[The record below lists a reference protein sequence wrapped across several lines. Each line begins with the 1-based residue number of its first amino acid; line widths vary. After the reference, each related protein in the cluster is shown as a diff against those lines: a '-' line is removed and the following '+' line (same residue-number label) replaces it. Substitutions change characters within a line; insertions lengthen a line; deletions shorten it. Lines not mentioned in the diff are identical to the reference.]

1 VRFTTWR
8 CGLLFLLC
16 GLAACC
22 IGQSGRVDSAAL
34 QRGPNGPV
42 LRVTILSDSGDTRLP
57 PAREAIAHWSSEF
70 HRLNRRVQFDSATV
84 RADPI
89 ADDVV
94 RAAQNEA
101 MLGGGSS
108 TDRLL
113 AQLADTP
120 GDIVVVL
127 THADLISFSVR
138 WRSGGKGVVAIRRA
152 DIPPLSL
159 PNTVRNVVAHELG
172 HVLGLNHNTDSTTLM
187 CGRPA
192 SCRPIAFVSD
202 SARFFPL
209 TADDERLI
217 ESRWP

>member
-1 VRFTTWR
+1 MSLRRLCV
-8 CGLLFLLC
+8 LLLPL
-16 GLAACC
+16 GGIAACRARE
-22 IGQSGRVDSAAL
+22 SGRVDSAAL
-34 QRGPNGPV
+34 QRGPDGPV

-57 PAREAIAHWSSEF
+57 PAREAIAHWTIEF
-70 HRLNRRVQFDSATV
+70 HRLNRRLQLDSGTV
-84 RADPI
+84 RADSI
-89 ADDVV
+89 ADDIL
-94 RAAQNEA
+94 RAAQTEA
-101 MLGGGSS
+101 PLGGGPS

-113 AQLADTP
+113 AKLADTP
-120 GDIVVVL
+120 GDIVVIL
-127 THADLISFSVR
+127 THADLISFSVG
-138 WRSGGKGVVAIRRA
+138 WRSGSKGVVAIRRA

-172 HVLGLNHNTDSTTLM
+172 HVLGLGHNGDSTTLM

-209 TADDERLI
+209 TKEDERWI

>member
-1 VRFTTWR
+1 M
-8 CGLLFLLC
+8 
-16 GLAACC
+16 
-22 IGQSGRVDSAAL
+22 AL
-34 QRGPNGPV
+34 HRGPDGPV
-42 LRVTILSDSGDTRLP
+42 LRVTILSDSGDTRLSST
-57 PAREAIAHWSSEF
+57 REAVAHWSSEF
-70 HRLNRRVQFDSATV
+70 HRLNRRLQLDSGTV
-84 RADPI
+84 RADSI

-101 MLGGGSS
+101 PRGGGPS

-113 AQLADTP
+113 AKLADTP
-120 GDIVVVL
+120 GDIVVLL

-138 WRSGGKGVVAIRRA
+138 WRSGSKGVVAIRRA
-152 DIPPLSL
+152 DIPPLSR

-209 TADDERLI
+209 TKEDERWI